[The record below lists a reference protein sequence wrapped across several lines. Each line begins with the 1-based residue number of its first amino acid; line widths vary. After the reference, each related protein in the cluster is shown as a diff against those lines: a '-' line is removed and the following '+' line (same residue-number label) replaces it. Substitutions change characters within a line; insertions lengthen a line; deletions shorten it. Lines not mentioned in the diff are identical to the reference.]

1 MQNPGNIESY
11 LYQSVAKIDN
21 NSLRSQSNQLLTN
34 LYKKITTSLQP
45 NVVLEIGA
53 RQADFS
59 FAMSEVLP
67 NTKFICYEANKHSFN
82 AFSGRFE
89 GRDNVEYLNMAISDY
104 TGLTAIKIP
113 VGDRPEVLIKGN
125 ASLLNRSNYSK
136 GYIEETV
143 SCTTLDKSCLSIS
156 TDSTVCAWIDV
167 EGHFRAVHQGGSATF
182 SRLDALY
189 VEVEDHCYWEG
200 QALTSEVYSM
210 MNGSGM
216 VAIARDR
223 EYDLQHNVIFI
234 REYLTER
241 IKPML
246 DEFFEKLAILSNTS
260 SHV

>member
-1 MQNPGNIESY
+1 MDDLSGKLPHCGQTLRLKQLVLLLENFIVPLAECGKHAVVFPGQKRDLVFIRGF
-11 LYQSVAKIDN
+11 D
-21 NSLRSQSNQLLTN
+21 
-34 LYKKITTSLQP
+34 LQT
-45 NVVLEIGA
+45 L
-53 RQADFS
+53 
-59 FAMSEVLP
+59 
-67 NTKFICYEANKHSFN
+67 
-82 AFSGRFE
+82 
-89 GRDNVEYLNMAISDY
+89 
-104 TGLTAIKIP
+104 IKIP

-143 SCTTLDKSCLSIS
+143 NCTTLDKSFLSIS